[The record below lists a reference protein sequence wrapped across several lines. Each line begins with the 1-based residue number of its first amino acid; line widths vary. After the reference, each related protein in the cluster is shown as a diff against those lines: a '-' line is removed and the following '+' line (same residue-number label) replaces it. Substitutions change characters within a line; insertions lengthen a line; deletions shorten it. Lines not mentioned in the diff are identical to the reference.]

1 MIDASDMRS
10 FDTEDGRL
18 VYRDVGAGRPLVLL
32 HGGFVDHGMWDDQIP
47 VFATDHRVI
56 APDLRGHGGSS
67 NATTPFRQTDDL
79 AALLRHL
86 DVGPAVLVGLSMGG
100 GIAVDTALEHPDLVG
115 ALVISGVGTSEPA
128 FQDPWIHAI
137 QAEQDRA
144 LAVGDAEAWVEAF
157 IRGAAGPHRTLDDV
171 DQEVVCRLR
180 EMTRRTVSKHTGT
193 EPVLMVPVTDTW
205 ERAAKITVPV
215 LAVNGGIDSDD
226 HIGMAERLV
235 HTVANGRATTVEG
248 TAHYPNMERP
258 DTFND
263 ILGRFLRSTRSTQE
277 S

>member
-1 MIDASDMRS
+1 MTDASNMHS

-18 VYRDVGAGRPLVLL
+18 AYRDVGAGRPLVLL
-32 HGGFVDHGMWDDQIP
+32 HGGFLDHGMWDDQIP
-47 VFATDHRVI
+47 VFAPDYRVI
-56 APDLRGHGGSS
+56 APDTRGHGGSS
-67 NATTPFRQTDDL
+67 NASKPFRQTDDL

-86 DVGPAVLVGLSMGG
+86 GVGPAVLVGVSMGG
-100 GIAVDTALEHPDLVG
+100 GLAVDTALEHPDLVG
-115 ALVISGVGTSEPA
+115 ALVVSCVGTSEPA
-128 FQDPWIHAI
+128 FQDPWVHAI

-144 LAVGDAEAWVEAF
+144 LATGNAEAWVEAF

-171 DQEVVCRLR
+171 DQEVVRRLR
-180 EMTRRTVSKHTGT
+180 EMTWRTVAKHTAT
-193 EPVLMVPVTDTW
+193 EPVHMMPVADTW

-226 HIGMAERLV
+226 HIGMAERLA
-235 HTVANGRATTVEG
+235 HTVVNGRATTVEG

-258 DTFND
+258 DAFNE
-263 ILGRFLRSTRSTQE
+263 ILGRFLRATSAQE